1 MIKITVHESVEEA
14 LHKAFPRPTASAKK
28 ALAKYVAVVESML
41 FDALQHGRTPEQL
54 KLNLYAVSL
63 DQLANKGGQIGPK
76 KIRIHKWLRENN
88 LELLETVVPGSKFT
102 GQNSQ
107 VKLTPLITMQNTL
120 TVPSGSIAAATTDE
134 EIDAYLS
141 GDPASNKAL
150 FDHLYP
156 EYGQEWK
163 EEKLAELFHWVPV
176 DIESVKAYLYWV
188 EIESTHIKEAQKDT
202 ILRQALTIIGVATL
216 TKGYYVQRVKPSQ
229 FGRTYYEGTS
239 VQNVNKDLRRAM
251 LGNCWEYDIR
261 SSVVAWKMGYARSLL
276 CDSGLDV
283 DLRKH
288 FPEPAP
294 V

>member
-14 LHKAFPRPTASAKK
+14 LRKAFPRPAASAKK

-76 KIRIHKWLRENN
+76 KIRVHKWLRENN
-88 LELLETVVPGSKFT
+88 LEFLETVVPGSKFT

-107 VKLTPLITMQNTL
+107 VKLSPLITMQNTL
-120 TVPSGSIAAATTDE
+120 TVPPGSLATATTDE

-156 EYGQEWK
+156 EYGQVWQ

-176 DIESVKAYLYWV
+176 DICPS
-188 EIESTHIKEAQKDT
+188 SNG
-202 ILRQALTIIGVATL
+202 LRQ
-216 TKGYYVQRVKPSQ
+216 
-229 FGRTYYEGTS
+229 
-239 VQNVNKDLRRAM
+239 
-251 LGNCWEYDIR
+251 
-261 SSVVAWKMGYARSLL
+261 MG
-276 CDSGLDV
+276 
-283 DLRKH
+283 
-288 FPEPAP
+288 
-294 V
+294 